1 LTFVIIPGAFAGT
14 SANYI
19 ISAEVF
25 GGGGTFEG
33 VSTNHK
39 VHGFMEAKA
48 YDIKI
53 SANYRVGE
61 GVLYAGIGTL
71 ALSPIITSI
80 SPSSANN
87 TGLVSVTI
95 NGSNF
100 LTGAVASL
108 ELAGEYISGESITV
122 VNINQIT
129 CTFNIANK
137 TTGAWSVVVRNADG
151 RTGSLAGAFN
161 ITQAGGKID
170 VISRP
175 INYPNPFNPDQR
187 STTIRY
193 ELSRDARITLNIYNI
208 NGQRIWQQV
217 FGPGSDGG
225 KAGVNEVLWDGY
237 TNFSQVV
244 PNGIYVF
251 QIESGGETLAT
262 GKIAVFR

>member
-1 LTFVIIPGAFAGT
+1 VFAGSST
-14 SANYI
+14 NYI
-19 ISAEVF
+19 ISAEAF
-25 GGGGTFEG
+25 GGGGTFEA
-33 VSTNHK
+33 SSANNK
-39 VHGFMEAKA
+39 VHGFMEGKA
-48 YDIKI
+48 YDIRT
-53 SANYRVGE
+53 SSSYRVGE

-80 SPSSANN
+80 SPPSANN

-95 NGSNF
+95 NGANF

-108 ELAGEYISGESITV
+108 ELAGQYISTESITV
-122 VNINQIT
+122 VNVNQII
-129 CTFNIANK
+129 CTFNISDK
-137 TTGAWSVVVRNADG
+137 TTGAWSVVVRNTDG
-151 RTGSLAGAFN
+151 RSGTLNGAFN
-161 ITQAGGKID
+161 ITQAGGKLD

-175 INYPNPFNPDQR
+175 INYPNPFNPDIK
-187 STTIRY
+187 STTIKY
-193 ELSRDARITLNIYNI
+193 EISRDAKITLNIYNI
-208 NGQRIWQQV
+208 NGQRIWQKV
-217 FGPGSDGG
+217 SYPGEDGG